1 MVFRELDLV
10 IVVTSATDISDER
23 RNYRRQL
30 FDLIGTKIL
39 PQVRSHGVHSLPQ

>member
-23 RNYRRQL
+23 QNYRRQ
-30 FDLIGTKIL
+30 FSI
-39 PQVRSHGVHSLPQ
+39 